1 MLKIA
6 IFNIYFITSD
16 EKVDSKISSCDV
28 SNGFV
33 HEVFE
38 NNLKSDYSERIAF
51 LGGPSKMI
59 DLLIPTL
66 LKIGINPD
74 SVRYDKFG

>member
-1 MLKIA
+1 MSN
-6 IFNIYFITSD
+6 FNTYFITSD
-16 EKVDSKISSCDV
+16 EKVDSKIDSRDV

-33 HEVFE
+33 HQVFE

-74 SVRYDKFG
+74 SIRYDKFG